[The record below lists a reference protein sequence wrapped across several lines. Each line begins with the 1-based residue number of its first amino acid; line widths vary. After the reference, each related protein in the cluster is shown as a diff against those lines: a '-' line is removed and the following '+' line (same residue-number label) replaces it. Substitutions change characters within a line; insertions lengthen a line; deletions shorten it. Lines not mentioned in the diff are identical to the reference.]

1 MYIIK
6 QKFKTC
12 TPIKSLGSMNYKQKG
27 IFAQ

>member
-1 MYIIK
+1 MYVIK

-12 TPIKSLGSMNYKQKG
+12 TLIKSLGSMNYKQKD